1 MPLLKEKFYRGNTL
15 YVLVIKMAVGFVL
28 ISTAPG
34 KEHEV
39 YNELKKIPEIIEL
52 HPLFGEFD
60 LIAKLETKDF
70 NELGEIVVEK
80 IRMID
85 GVIDTKTL
93 TGIKF

>member
-1 MPLLKEKFYRGNTL
+1 M
-15 YVLVIKMAVGFVL
+15 KMAVGFVL

-60 LIAKLETKDF
+60 LIAKIETKDF
-70 NELGEIVVEK
+70 NELGVIVVEK